1 MGVIKGKNEGAAK
14 RRSSKKQK
22 RRNTQRVNG
31 DKEGKTRKTREE
43 RGKRMKKKKGKIES
57 FNNARLGNCRDFYIN
72 RRDERSQEAA
82 HTDQSTPTA
91 WPS

>member
-1 MGVIKGKNEGAAK
+1 MKGPQKEGAARDRK
-14 RRSSKKQK
+14 EG
-22 RRNTQRVNG
+22 TQRVNG

-72 RRDERSQEAA
+72 RRDERSQEAV